1 MKRIAVSVL
10 ALALSAAAGSA
21 FANHQDNGYGSGYDN
36 ANSNASSRVDYA
48 QVLRVDPIGN
58 QYGSNYGNGG
68 YQRQE
73 CWNEQT
79 NGYENGYYRDSSG
92 RLYRGNTSR
101 GITQKEVI
109 GALIGG
115 ALGNQVGKGD
125 GRKAATIAGIVAGA
139 AIANHTGDGRY
150 ANNDYDQYRDNS
162 GVVRRCRTVYE
173 NGGNNYDNG
182 YGNQGGYNVT
192 YRYAGQTY
200 RAVTRTNPGRSMR
213 VVVSVRP
220 QDDSVA
226 YGR

>member
-21 FANHQDNGYGSGYDN
+21 FANHQDYGNGSGYD
-36 ANSNASSRVDYA
+36 NASSRVDYA

-58 QYGSNYGNGG
+58 QYGSGYGNGG

-92 RLYRGNTSR
+92 RLYRSDSNR
-101 GITQKEVI
+101 GITQKQVI

-125 GRKAATIAGIVAGA
+125 GRKAATIAGLVAGA
-139 AIANHTGDGRY
+139 AIANHTG
-150 ANNDYDQYRDNS
+150 NDNYDQYRDNS

-173 NGGNNYDNG
+173 NGNGNGNNYDNG

-220 QDDSVA
+220 QDDGMA

>member
-10 ALALSAAAGSA
+10 ALALCAAAGSA
-21 FANHQDNGYGSGYDN
+21 FANHQDYGNGSGYDN
-36 ANSNASSRVDYA
+36 ASTRVDYA
-48 QVLRVDPIGN
+48 QVIRVDPIGN
-58 QYGSNYGNGG
+58 QYGSGYGNGG

-79 NGYENGYYRDSSG
+79 NGYENGYYRDNSG
-92 RLYRGNTSR
+92 RLYRGNSSR
-101 GITQKEVI
+101 GITQREVI

-125 GRKAATIAGIVAGA
+125 GRKAATIAGLVAGA
-139 AIANHTGDGRY
+139 AIANHTGND
-150 ANNDYDQYRDNS
+150 DYDQYRDNS
-162 GVVRRCRTVYE
+162 GVVRRCRTVYD
-173 NGGNNYDNG
+173 NGNGNGNNYDNG

-220 QDDSVA
+220 QDDNVA